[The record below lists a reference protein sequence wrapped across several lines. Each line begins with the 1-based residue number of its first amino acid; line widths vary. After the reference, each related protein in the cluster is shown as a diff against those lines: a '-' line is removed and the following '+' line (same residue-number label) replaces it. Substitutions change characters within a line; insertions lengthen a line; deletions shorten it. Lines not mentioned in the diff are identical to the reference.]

1 MLLLMAF
8 RMIVARIEV
17 AAARLRHDRDAI
29 SGQVETLLDGGWQGA
44 AATAYGAGW
53 TEWRDG
59 ADQVFAGLEAMVQ
72 LLDAVEVSF
81 TDTDGGRATAVARIA
96 ARLG

>member
-8 RMIVARIEV
+8 RMTVAQIE
-17 AAARLRHDRDAI
+17 AAALRLRHDRDTV
-29 SGQVETLLDGGWQGA
+29 SGQVEALLDGWRGA
-44 AATAYGAGW
+44 AATAYGEGW

-59 ADQVFAGLEAMVQ
+59 ADLVLAGLEAMVR
-72 LLDAVEVSF
+72 LLGAVEVSF
-81 TDTDGGRATAVARIA
+81 VETDGGRETAIGRIA